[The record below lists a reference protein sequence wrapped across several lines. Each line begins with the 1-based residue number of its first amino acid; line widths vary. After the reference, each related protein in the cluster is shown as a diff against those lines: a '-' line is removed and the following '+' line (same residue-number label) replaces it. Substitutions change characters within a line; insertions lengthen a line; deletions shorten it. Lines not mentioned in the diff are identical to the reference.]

1 MNNLCK
7 GQAMKP
13 SFFLFL
19 LCFSLVLGCK
29 PSEVAVKSR
38 SVDRMRV
45 SEARATKD
53 VNSLFSLVSNPDHLV
68 RDAAWRALANVT
80 VENTDTLLALAI
92 ADESQLAFFSLSTQT
107 LKPVQLRRLE
117 QVWTERVDLRTPI
130 SMILGFAGD
139 KQTRDVLF
147 SHVEASFNTPW
158 EAEFALALNSRFLI
172 DNPSA
177 EQLVPILNRITQSPS
192 PDIQRAWLYGFY
204 RSPIVWFDSIQAERM
219 FVYLNEHH
227 AAMDPFV
234 KQTLVAILAKA
245 KQPSLPDFLVRQLN
259 NPQTHSF
266 RTEVVRGVFRYSEL
280 SESRSEILKKL
291 LAGALD
297 EQNVPLAL
305 DILNGVSQVPY
316 AAPMAPVLADLVM
329 ARSDMAEPILYAA
342 MRIKGLKPTSIP
354 ENPALTQD
362 YLGLMGD
369 SITVYETMMRHPD
382 PIRAYL
388 TLMRIGPKLEQERN
402 LGDVVRLGLSHP
414 APQVA
419 DFAVAMLKR
428 MALWSPADEQ
438 NHAELVV
445 AGETRQ
451 TPIPGLMVAPYET
464 TMSNPIWILE
474 TSEGRIV
481 IELDGPRTPASTH
494 AIVTLANAGYYDGTF
509 FHRVIQNFVIQ
520 AGLSFSGE
528 LTEPTFTV
536 PTEGIE
542 DHFERGSLGV
552 ASAGRDTEGGQFF
565 IMHQWVPHLNGRYSN
580 IGNVV
585 EGMDVVDRIWQGS
598 LIHSSRIERGEL

>member
-13 SFFLFL
+13 SFFLIIFSFL
-19 LCFSLVLGCK
+19 LALGCK
-29 PSEVAVKSR
+29 PAEIAVKSR
-38 SVDRMRV
+38 SDDRIRV

-53 VNSLFSLVSNPDHLV
+53 VKTLFSLVSNPDHLV
-68 RDAAWRALANVT
+68 RDAGWRALGNVT
-80 VENTDTLLALAI
+80 VENTDTLMSLALA
-92 ADESQLAFFSLSTQT
+92 DESHLAFFSLSTQT
-107 LKPVQLRRLE
+107 LKPHQLRQLE

-130 SMILGFAGD
+130 SMVLGLAGD
-139 KQTRDVLF
+139 KQTRDVLL
-147 SHVEASFNTPW
+147 SHVVASFDTPW
-158 EAEFALALNSRFLI
+158 EAEFALALNRRFLF

-177 EQLVPILNRITQSPS
+177 EQLAPILIRITQSPS
-192 PDIQRAWLYGFY
+192 ADIQRAWLYGFY
-204 RSPIVWFDSIQAERM
+204 RSPIVWFDSLQAERM
-219 FVYLNEHH
+219 FVYLNDHH

-234 KQTLVAILAKA
+234 KQTLVAISAKA
-245 KQPSLPDFLVRQLN
+245 KHPSLPDFLVRQLN

-266 RTEVVRGVFRYSEL
+266 RTEVVRAVFRYPDL
-280 SESRSEILKKL
+280 SESRAQILKIVL
-291 LAGALD
+291 DGALD

-305 DILNGVSQVPY
+305 DILNGANQIPY
-316 AAPMAPVLADLVM
+316 AAPLAPVLADQVM
-329 ARSDMAEPILYAA
+329 ARADVSEPIVYAA
-342 MRIKGLKPTSIP
+342 MRIKRLKPTSIP

-362 YLGLMGD
+362 YIGLMGD
-369 SITVYETMMRHPD
+369 SIAVYETMMRHPD

-388 TLMRIGPKLEQERN
+388 TLMRIGPKLDQERHYA
-402 LGDVVRLGLSHP
+402 DVVRFGLSHP

-428 MALWSPADEQ
+428 TQLWSPADEQ

-445 AGETRQ
+445 AGEKRSA
-451 TPIPGLMVAPYET
+451 PIPGLMVAPYET
-464 TMSNPIWILE
+464 TMSNPIWILK

-494 AIVTLANAGYYDGTF
+494 AIVSLANSGYYDGTF

-565 IMHQWVPHLNGRYSN
+565 IMHQWVPHLNGLYSN

-585 EGMDVVDRIWQGS
+585 EGMDVVDRIWQGTI
-598 LIHSSRIERGEL
+598 IHSSRIVIP

>member
-1 MNNLCK
+1 
-7 GQAMKP
+7 MKP
-13 SFFLFL
+13 SFFLIL

-29 PSEVAVKSR
+29 PAEVAVKSR
-38 SVDRMRV
+38 SDDRMRV
-45 SEARATKD
+45 SEARAEKD
-53 VNSLFSLVSNPDHLV
+53 VNSLLNLVSNPDHVV

-80 VENTDTLLALAI
+80 VENTDTLISLALD
-92 ADESQLAFFSLSTQT
+92 DESHLAFFSLSTQT
-107 LKPVQLRRLE
+107 LKSDQLRQLE
-117 QVWTERVDLRTPI
+117 QVWTEREDLRIPI
-130 SMILGFAGD
+130 SMVLGLTGD
-139 KQTRDVLF
+139 KQTREVLL

-158 EAEFALALNSRFLI
+158 EAEFALALTRRFLV
-172 DNPSA
+172 DAPVSN
-177 EQLVPILNRITQSPS
+177 ELNAVLDRITQSPS

-204 RSPIVWFDSIQAERM
+204 RSPIVWLDSLQAERM
-219 FVYLNEHH
+219 FVYLNDHH

-234 KQTLVAILAKA
+234 KQNLVAILAKA
-245 KQPSLPDFLVRQLN
+245 KHPSLSDFLLSQLDT
-259 NPQTHSF
+259 PQTHTF
-266 RTEVVRGVFRYSEL
+266 RTEVVRAIFRYPAL
-280 SESRSEILKKL
+280 SEARANSLKIVL
-291 LAGALD
+291 EGALD

-305 DILNGVSQVPY
+305 DILNSANQIPY
-316 AAPMAPVLADLVM
+316 AAPLAPVLADQVM
-329 ARSDMAEPILYAA
+329 ARSDVPEPIMYAA

-354 ENPALTQD
+354 QNPTLTQD
-362 YLGLMGD
+362 YIGLMGD
-369 SITVYETMMRHPD
+369 SIAVYETMLRHPD
-382 PIRAYL
+382 PIRAYQ
-388 TLMRIGPKLEQERN
+388 TLMRIGLKLEQERN
-402 LGDVVRLGLSHP
+402 LADVVRLGLSHP

-428 MALWSPADEQ
+428 TALWSPADEQ
-438 NHAELVV
+438 NYAELVV
-445 AGETRQ
+445 DGEKRQ
-451 TPIPGLMVAPYET
+451 APIPGLMVPPFET
-464 TMSNPIWILE
+464 MITNPIWILE

-481 IELDGPRTPASTH
+481 IELDGPRAPASTH

-542 DHFERGSLGV
+542 AHFERGSLGV

-580 IGNVV
+580 IGKVV

-598 LIHSSRIERGEL
+598 LIHSSRIELP